1 MQRIVLKLQEKDF
14 DSYFKA
20 GLEEADLTNN
30 GFLEGLFQK
39 HTTSKKSRF
48 KFRQ

>member
-14 DSYFKA
+14 DSFFKA
-20 GLEEADLTNN
+20 GLEKADLTNN
-30 GFLEGLFQK
+30 GFQEGLFQK